1 MNGNFK
7 QQLNKKCNKVRAGKW
22 EVYKSA
28 QPRNTCYWYL
38 YWYKSANQEIGQK
51 SKKLG
56 KKFRVL

>member
-28 QPRNTCYWYL
+28 
-38 YWYKSANQEIGQK
+38 NQEILVTDICTDTNQLT
-51 SKKLG
+51 KK
-56 KKFRVL
+56 